1 MKKNNCDFF
10 SQNSDSHLRVNIWQ
24 YFFSELW
31 VYILCLDLKIN
42 FISQYFFLWILNS
55 EFTSWNLVF
64 YISKKDHC
72 DFVSQNSAFFLLQV
86 YISQL
91 RIISC
96 NSAFISGTSEKG
108 RIAREQLLKFFFFF
122 IHDENKLI
130 WSKYILILI
139 KNYLRKS
146 LNLVSIAYQRFF
158 FFLLGWRLKVPQ
170 LFSTFIDSLRLKLW
184 FFIVF

>member
-1 MKKNNCDFF
+1 MKKNNCDYL

-24 YFFSELW
+24 YLFSELW
-31 VYILCLDLKIN
+31 AYILRLDL
-42 FISQYFFLWILNS
+42 FTLNS
-55 EFTSWNLVF
+55 EFWVYILQFSF
-64 YISKKDHC
+64 FISKKDHC
-72 DFVSQNSAFFLLQV
+72 DFLSQNSAFFLLQV

-91 RIISC
+91 RIIS
-96 NSAFISGTSEKG
+96 GTSEKG
-108 RIAREQLLKFFFFF
+108 RIARELLKNIYICF

-158 FFLLGWRLKVPQ
+158 FLLGWRLKVPQ